1 MSKKN
6 LLNESQ
12 IRKFMK
18 YANITP
24 LADKFISET
33 YNGLMDEEMDDEMTE
48 KRHKME
54 EEEMTEKRHKM
65 EEGEDMMEMADDM
78 MEGEHEMEVDADA
91 DADEDMVRDLVVA
104 IAAAIKDKTGVDVA
118 VEAEEE
124 AEMDMDADDAE
135 MDMDKDAMDA
145 DEDAEEADE
154 DAEEMMDMDMDEGHT
169 PDHMEEMVS
178 RIAENVMARVRTVNE
193 SKAKAA
199 KVDQI
204 AESIVARV
212 LKGN

>member
-48 KRHKME
+48 KRHKPME
-54 EEEMTEKRHKM
+54 EAD
-65 EEGEDMMEMADDM
+65 DMMEMGGMREDERMEEADM
-78 MEGEHEMEVDADA
+78 MEGEHEAEVDA

-135 MDMDKDAMDA
+135 MDMDAMDA
-145 DEDAEEADE
+145 DEDAEEADK

-178 RIAENVMARVRTVNE
+178 RIAENVMARVRAVNE
-193 SKAKAA
+193 DKAKAA
-199 KVDQI
+199 KIDQI